1 MPKHFRASITVT
13 QQFEIDIVA
22 RDQAHAERKAR
33 ELKLVDHEPVTQ
45 TILDIKVESITGDN
59 YFEGAAVE
67 HSLFGRGVI
76 MRLHR
81 MADSADSTLHL
92 ATIRFENGGAREVIL
107 PLPSEKVKIIGI
119 NN

>member
-1 MPKHFRASITVT
+1 MPKHFRAYITVT
-13 QQFEIDIVA
+13 QQFEIDIIA
-22 RDQAHAERKAR
+22 RDQDHAERKGR
-33 ELKLVDHEPVTQ
+33 ELKLIDHEPVTQ
-45 TILDIKVESITGDN
+45 AILDIKIEPINGSS

-81 MADSADSTLHL
+81 LANSADSILHL
-92 ATIRFENGGAREVIL
+92 ATIKFDNDGAKEVVL
-107 PLPSEKVKIIGI
+107 PLPSEKVKIIS